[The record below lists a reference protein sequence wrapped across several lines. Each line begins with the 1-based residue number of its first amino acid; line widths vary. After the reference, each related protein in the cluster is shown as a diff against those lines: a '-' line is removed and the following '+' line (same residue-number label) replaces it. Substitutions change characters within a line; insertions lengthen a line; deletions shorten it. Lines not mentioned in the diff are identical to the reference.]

1 MNSFPPIKPD
11 KNLNVLVID
20 DQALVHE
27 IVQKA
32 LHELGVENVVCTQTA
47 YRALRECEREV
58 FDIVMLAFNVS
69 EDKDGFHLFEELRLY
84 GHITD
89 ATTVIFLSAETS
101 AQLVNCIVEMQPD
114 DFWVK
119 PLDRRRVMSRLSHM
133 FAMRHTFHKLNC
145 CIEKEDFSGAIYQ
158 ADRILSLHN
167 FKEFHQKLRRIK
179 GDCLIKLFAFKDA
192 EEYYSELMNEYE
204 AGWIR
209 VGKVKA
215 MLRQEKVEEAQ
226 PLIEELLV
234 RDDTRFPVYDLL
246 AQYHIQH
253 ADYASAYSQM
263 QQACELAPRNMDRN
277 RKLWDLARLNHDRHG
292 QLKAVQAMAKN
303 AKNSIHDSP
312 MLSVNVVRASIDLA
326 STKTGGESD
335 LLLKKA
341 EELLGRLKNTC
352 SRQPDMLEALAIAE
366 ARIASSRS
374 DKKKAESIIEN
385 NSINDEIRS
394 VEDSL
399 DKMKVFH
406 ELGMRERCLK
416 ILDGLKS
423 HIAGD
428 TLSNEVVNAYIE
440 QESIERQEVNF
451 TTKELKQM
459 AASHYQNARYE
470 PAFDTLRQARTLSP
484 DDTSIALSLL
494 KVAAQLKPLGGLGAE
509 HQEVV
514 EEANNVLTAA
524 KLAPQQQEKYAD
536 YKASL
541 FSDEQNHA

>member
-1 MNSFPPIKPD
+1 MKSFPPIKPD

-20 DQALVHE
+20 NQALVHE

-32 LHELGVENVVCTQTA
+32 FHELGVENVVCTQNA
-47 YRALRECEREV
+47 YRALRECERES
-58 FDIVMLAFNVS
+58 FDIVLLAFNVS

-89 ATTVIFLSAETS
+89 ATTVVFLSAETS

-119 PLDRRRVMSRLSHM
+119 PLDRRRVMARLSHM

-145 CIEKEDFSGAIYQ
+145 CIEQEDYAGAIYQ
-158 ADRILSLHN
+158 ADRILSLN
-167 FKEFHQKLRRIK
+167 NYKEFHQKLRRIK

-192 EEYYSELMNEYE
+192 EEYYAGLMTEFD

-215 MLRQEKVEEAQ
+215 MLKQEKVEEANE
-226 PLIEELLV
+226 LIESLLL

-253 ADYASAYSQM
+253 ADYASAYTQM

-292 QLKAVQAMAKN
+292 QLKAVQSMARN

-312 MLSVNVVRASIDLA
+312 MLSINVVRASIDLA
-326 STKTGGESD
+326 STKTGAESD
-335 LLLKKA
+335 VLLKKA
-341 EELLGRLKNTC
+341 EELLSRLKDTC
-352 SRQPDMLEALAIAE
+352 ARQADMQEALVIAE

-374 DKKKAESIIEN
+374 DKKKAEAIIEQ
-385 NSINDEIRS
+385 SKINDEINS

-459 AASHYQNARYE
+459 AASHYQNSRFE
-470 PAFDTLRQARTLSP
+470 PAFETLKQARTLSP
-484 DDTSIALSLL
+484 DDMSIALSLL
-494 KVAAQLKPLGGLGAE
+494 KVAVQLKPVGGLSE
-509 HQEVV
+509 THN
-514 EEANNVLTAA
+514 EAVFEADVLLKAA
-524 KLAPQQQEKYAD
+524 QLSEQQQSKYAD
-536 YKASL
+536 YRASL
-541 FSDEQNHA
+541 FSDEQNQ